1 MPGALAIRAAATIE
15 SEQTA
20 AWLEGKPP
28 LASTSEE
35 DVAAAVA
42 YLASRS
48 PRAWT
53 HELQITPAGDLWA
66 P

>member
-1 MPGALAIRAAATIE
+1 LAAIGQPEEAT
-15 SEQTA
+15 T
-20 AWLEGKPP
+20 
-28 LASTSEE
+28 TEE

-42 YLASRS
+42 YLASQS

-53 HELQITPAGDLWA
+53 HELQITPRLDRWV